1 MRIHFH
7 YALYSL
13 AVFAAASAS
22 ASACTAQNRQADSK
36 TVTAKT
42 GETHFEAPLPS
53 GIPLRLYLRSGDIR
67 LVGTDDNKISV
78 DVSGKNADEARE
90 VKHRL
95 VVQHG
100 TAEFR
105 LSGGPRNDFQ
115 IIVHLPKNSDL
126 FLRVPAGDVT
136 VEGITG
142 DKDIELHAGDLSIH
156 VGNPNEYSQVDASVI
171 AGDVSASPFGESRS
185 GLFRSF
191 RKSGSGRYKLHA
203 HVGAGDLT
211 LL

>member
-1 MRIHFH
+1 MRFHFSH
-7 YALYSL
+7 ILFSL
-13 AVFAAASAS
+13 ALVAGTGASAR
-22 ASACTAQNRQADSK
+22 AGGAGQADSK
-36 TVTAKT
+36 TVTTKT
-42 GETHFEAPLPS
+42 GEPHFEAPLPS

-67 LVGTDDNKISV
+67 LLGADDNKISV
-78 DVSGKNADEARE
+78 DISGKNADKAKDIKHHLI
-90 VKHRL
+90 VKESS
-95 VVQHG
+95 
-100 TAEFR
+100 AEFR

-115 IIVHLPKNSDL
+115 ITIRLPKNCDL

-136 VEGITG
+136 VEGIAG

-156 VGNPNEYSQVDASVI
+156 VGNPNEYSHVDASVS
-171 AGDVSASPFGESRS
+171 AGDVSAAPFCESHS